1 MPKAGPSA
9 TVCAVGGHLET
20 IKRVLDGDYTNATD
34 AERTT
39 AVKELVLVCSVAAS
53 AMTIQP
59 IPLLDSALIAP
70 IQIAM
75 VQGIGKI
82 HGHKLDTKS
91 VLEML
96 STFGASIVAQNV
108 IMAAAK
114 FIPFLGWV
122 VTISMAYALTWAIG
136 EVSDHYFRNDRRVD
150 EAELKAMF
158 ERIYRAKKAEKTE
171 QHKADKTLRD
181 KLDQLK
187 RAHADGLLTDAEFEA
202 KKAELLAAF

>member
-1 MPKAGPSA
+1 MS
-9 TVCAVGGHLET
+9 GHLDT
-20 IKRVLDGDYTNATD
+20 IKRVLDGDYTD
-34 AERTT
+34 ASDEDRQR
-39 AVKELVLVCSVAAS
+39 AVKELVQVCSVAAG

-59 IPLLDSALIAP
+59 FPLLDTALIAP

-96 STFGASIVAQNV
+96 STFGASIVAQNL

-114 FIPFLGWV
+114 LIPFFGWV

-136 EVSDHYFRNDRRVD
+136 EVSDHYFRNDRRID

-171 QHKADKTLRD
+171 KHKADTTLRD
-181 KLDQLK
+181 KLAQLK
-187 RAHADGLLTDAEFEA
+187 KAHAEGLLTDAEFEG
-202 KKAELLAAF
+202 KKAELLASF